1 MARADSTDT
10 LDKRADVVAAVDL
23 PRVPA
28 GTTGKVALVHG
39 LSWVRYWVRF
49 DNGVAVGSVN
59 RSKLATPAEWKR
71 RAEGGDEEAVG
82 AGAEAA
88 TDDGTAGAGDDGGG
102 VTVNGVM
109 VPAKLIERSKAA
121 RDRLGA

>member
-1 MARADSTDT
+1 MARADPSDV
-10 LDKRADVVAAVDL
+10 LDKGAEVVAAVDL

-28 GTTGKVALVHG
+28 GTKGRVALVNG

-59 RSKLATPAEWKR
+59 RSKLATPAEWER
-71 RAEGGDEEAVG
+71 RGEGGDEESAGRPGESAADDG
-82 AGAEAA
+82 AG
-88 TDDGTAGAGDDGGG
+88 DGDDGGG
-102 VTVNGVM
+102 VAVNGVV

-121 RDRLGA
+121 RARLGA